1 VAESK
6 GTVEGLVVTPR
17 NPTEPVSA
25 SAYFGE
31 RAAYYDSKYDAR
43 DVDGHALRARAAAAL
58 RLAGDGPGNSLDAGM
73 GPGRLCAALEEQ
85 GWTVAGVDAS
95 PEMVD
100 TARFR
105 LPAARDRLLVARI
118 EKLPFSDHSFDL
130 VTATG
135 VLEYSTVPAALA
147 ELSRVLKPGGHAV
160 LSYPNP
166 EAYYGIWKTRVWY
179 PAVRMAKRI
188 LRRSDPHMPRGA
200 GCIRPAMFRE
210 LLAAAHLTPQ
220 VSVYTSFSPLPAPL
234 DQLLPRT
241 SQRLG
246 ALLEGRGGLAARL
259 LATQVV
265 FLARL
270 QPAED
275 PGREQTS

>member
-1 VAESK
+1 M
-6 GTVEGLVVTPR
+6 
-17 NPTEPVSA
+17 SA
-25 SAYFGE
+25 SAYFGD
-31 RAAYYDSKYDAR
+31 RAAYYDSRYDAR

-58 RLAGDGPGNSLDAGM
+58 RLAGHGPGDSLDAGM
-73 GPGRLCAALEEQ
+73 GPGRLCAALQEQ

-100 TARFR
+100 TARQR

-118 EKLPFSDHSFDL
+118 EELPFPDHSFDL

-135 VLEYSTVPAALA
+135 VLEYSKVSDALA

-166 EAYYGIWKTRVWY
+166 EAYYGIWKTRAWY
-179 PAVRMAKRI
+179 PAVRTVKRI
-188 LRRSDPHMPRGA
+188 LRRSDPHMPCGA
-200 GCIRPAMFRE
+200 GRIHPAAFRT
-210 LLAAAHLTPQ
+210 LLADAHLTPQ
-220 VSVYTSFSPLPAPL
+220 ASIYTSFSPLPAPL

-246 ALLEGRGGLAARL
+246 SRLEGRGGLAARL

-270 QPAED
+270 QPAGD
-275 PGREQTS
+275 SGGMVGLVRRARPGRSRWDRSRH